1 MALRL
6 EDIGDTVDKLALA
19 CIEFLRSNPEAYQN
33 MAEELGCTIQELEA
47 LYTFVTQLREEEL
60 DQEWD
65 KACELHGLEDWRAD
79 NNKNFSTD
87 ESYKSDNTYDA
98 TLNDPIH
105 WNPPLLSVKLKH

>member
-79 NNKNFSTD
+79 NFTA
-87 ESYKSDNTYDA
+87 DNTYDA